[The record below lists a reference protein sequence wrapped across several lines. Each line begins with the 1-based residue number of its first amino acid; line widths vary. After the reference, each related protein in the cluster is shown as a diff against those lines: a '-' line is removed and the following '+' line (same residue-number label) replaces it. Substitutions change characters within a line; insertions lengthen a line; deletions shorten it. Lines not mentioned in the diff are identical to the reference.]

1 MNPRFEAAWELHNF
15 LTEHHIAYAII
26 GGVAVQ
32 HWGEQRF
39 TQDVDMTIAT
49 SPTDDIGKVVHLLT
63 QRFRSRVSNPVE
75 FARVRRMIL
84 VSAGNNV
91 DVDISLALPGYEDD
105 LLERAVEFASEMGK
119 AIRLCTAE
127 DLIIH
132 KTVAGRPQDLADVQ
146 GVIFRQGEKLDLTY
160 IREWLRQFAEIMEQ
174 PDLPERFESTWRSRR
189 AA

>member
-1 MNPRFEAAWELHNF
+1 MNPRFEAAWELHIF

-26 GGVAVQ
+26 GGVAAQ

-49 SPTDDIGKVVHLLT
+49 SPADDIEQVVTLLT
-63 QRFRSRVSNPVE
+63 HRFRSRVSNPVE
-75 FARVRRMIL
+75 FARLRRMIL
-84 VSAGNNV
+84 LTAGNNV
-91 DVDISLALPGYEDD
+91 DVDVSLALPGYEDD
-105 LLERAVEFASEMGK
+105 LLARAVDFVPEIGK

-132 KTVAGRPQDLADVQ
+132 KTVAGRPQDLSDIQSMV
-146 GVIFRQGEKLDLTY
+146 FRQAEKLDLTY
-160 IREWLRQFAEIMEQ
+160 IREWLRQFAAIMEQ
-174 PDLPERFESTWRSRR
+174 PELPERFESAWRKRT